1 MPADGA
7 PPTDPADAARPRA
20 GARRRLVAALLFLS
34 ALAVYSSTG
43 PAFLNADAVPARY
56 LPFSLL
62 READF
67 DLDEFPFLYDEAA
80 SKAYASPEGHPY
92 FITKHRGHYVSRY
105 SPWSGILATPAYAL
119 PVMAGLSA
127 TSPRV
132 WMAERLG
139 AATLIALSAV
149 FLFLA
154 LCERTSQRFAL
165 LIAVL
170 YAFGTGCFSMT
181 SQILWEQTSTQFF
194 LALALLCVVRSERE
208 PSYLWWAGV
217 GLAGMTVV
225 RPPDLLMAAPL
236 GLYLLFRHRAR
247 FLRVVAGGLVPALVA
262 VAYNF
267 RNLGGFAGSDRASA
281 TFAAY
286 VWSIPYF
293 EGLYSVLFSASR
305 GIFVFSPFLL
315 FAIPGVVHAWLKGPA
330 LLRYASVGP
339 FLLASLYGK
348 YIFWDGGWGY
358 GPRFLLDILS
368 SLCLF
373 LPVVLE
379 WAWRRPLARAA
390 FLALGVVSVG
400 VNALGAY
407 VYDTMWDGQ
416 APAVMQAN
424 YERIRSWR
432 NSQILH
438 HARVALQ
445 RVGAARRM
453 WTGAVPNSA
462 TDPDKLDARYE
473 ADEQPRSV
481 RAGDVVDVPVRAV
494 NTGRAVW
501 LHRPDRYHGAVRLA
515 WTWQP
520 AGGPVDPTV
529 WRQDLPAD
537 VPPGSAHVFQGRIT
551 VPAAPGEYVLRVGL
565 VSEFVSFFHDLG
577 VPQVQIP
584 VHVQPR

>member
-181 SQILWEQTSTQFF
+181 SQILWEQTSTQFL
-194 LALALLCVVRSERE
+194 LAAALLCVVRSERH
-208 PSYLWWAGV
+208 SGYLWGAGAA
-217 GLAGMTVV
+217 LAAVTVV
-225 RPPDLLMAAPL
+225 RPPDLLLTAPL
-236 GLYLLFRHRAR
+236 GLYLLVRHRMQ
-247 FLRVVAGGLVPALVA
+247 FLRVVAGGVVPVIVA
-262 VAYNF
+262 VAYNY

-293 EGLYSVLFSASR
+293 EGLHGVLWSASR
-305 GIFVFSPFLL
+305 GLFVFSPFLL
-315 FAIPGVVHAWLKGPA
+315 FALPGIVIAWRRGPT
-330 LLRYASVGP
+330 LLRCASVGP
-339 FLLASLYGK
+339 LLFASLYSK

-358 GPRFLLDILS
+358 GPRYLLDIVS
-368 SLCLF
+368 TLCLF
-373 LPVVLE
+373 LPPVLD
-379 WAWRRPLARAA
+379 WTWHRPWVRAA
-390 FLALGVVSVG
+390 FLSLGLVSVG

-407 VYDTMWDGQ
+407 LYDPTWEGQ
-416 APAVMQAN
+416 APTMQEN
-424 YERIRSWR
+424 YARIKDWRS
-432 NSQILH
+432 SQILH
-438 HARVALQ
+438 HASIAAKRLGPLRRLV
-445 RVGAARRM
+445 VGK
-453 WTGAVPNSA
+453 TPTSA
-462 TDPDKLDARYE
+462 SAPDLLNARYE
-473 ADEQPRSV
+473 VDAQSRTV
-481 RAGDVVDVPVRAV
+481 QAGGALDVPVRAV
-494 NTGRAVW
+494 NTGEAVW
-501 LHRPDRYHGAVRLA
+501 LDKPERYYGAVRLA
-515 WTWQP
+515 WTWHQD
-520 AGGPVDPTV
+520 GRPVDATV
-529 WRQDLPAD
+529 WREDLEAD
-537 VPPGSAHVFQGRIT
+537 VPPGGSHAFRGRI
-551 VPAAPGEYVLRVGL
+551 PAPQTPGLYRLRIGL
-565 VSEFVSFFHDLG
+565 VSELVVHFHDTG
-577 VPQVQIP
+577 VPQIEID
-584 VHVQPR
+584 VHVTSP